1 MHKTIVRLSNVGITY
16 HSAQGETVAVRSL
29 SFDVKEGEFV
39 AIVGP
44 SGCGKSTVLSMICG
58 LYPASEGDI
67 WLGDSIVTKP
77 SPLVGYMLQH
87 DHLFDWRTIEQN
99 VMLGLEVR
107 GEATKE
113 RRQQAL
119 NLLKTYGLYDFRK
132 HYPRQLSGGMRQRIA
147 LIRTLAVEPD
157 ILLLDEPFSALDSQ
171 TRLAVSDIVGNIIKR
186 EKKTAILVTHD
197 IAEAISMANRILVF
211 SARPCTLKK
220 EYTVPFG
227 GTPIERRSHPD
238 FKLLFNEI
246 WKELDIRVE

>member
-1 MHKTIVRLSNVGITY
+1 MDKTIVRLDNAGITY

-67 WLGDSIVTKP
+67 WIGDAIVTKP

-107 GEATKE
+107 GEATRERKE
-113 RRQQAL
+113 QAR
-119 NLLKTYGLYDFRK
+119 NLLKTYELYDFRN

-147 LIRTLAVEPD
+147 LIRTLAVKPD

-171 TRLAVSDIVGNIIKR
+171 TRLAVSDIVSRIIKK

-211 SARPCTLKK
+211 TARPCTLKN
-220 EYTVPFG
+220 EYIVPFDG
-227 GTPIERRSHPD
+227 APIERRGHPD
-238 FKLLFNEI
+238 FKRIFNDI